1 MVLLVITR
9 PQSRSPLV
17 LDTKEKVV
25 RMWLT
30 KVEEVK
36 MLLLIKL
43 EDDVVNE
50 GSGYVDFV
58 GSDGGGDGDVS
69 DKGGGGVH

>member
-36 MLLLIKL
+36 MLLVIKL
-43 EDDVVNE
+43 EDEVVND
-50 GSGYVDFV
+50 GSGYVNMYSCCRYHFLL
-58 GSDGGGDGDVS
+58 SVS
-69 DKGGGGVH
+69 TLLILI